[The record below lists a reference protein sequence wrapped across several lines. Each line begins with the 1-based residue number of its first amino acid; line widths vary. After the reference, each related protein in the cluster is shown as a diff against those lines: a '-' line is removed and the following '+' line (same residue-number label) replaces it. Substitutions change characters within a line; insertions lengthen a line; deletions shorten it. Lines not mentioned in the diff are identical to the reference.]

1 MIATFTRLIK
11 ASLLPRSPARR
22 TPGLKDLQ
30 PIRTALLQCIAD
42 CENVSTHRLRHKIEQ
57 AKSAQELWLLR
68 NDAYQLIS
76 QQTSQAVAA
85 ERINALIT
93 HFEGWLETRQLVRIK

>member
-1 MIATFTRLIK
+1 MIANFARFIK
-11 ASLLPRSPARR
+11 GSLKPRAPGRR
-22 TPGLKDLQ
+22 PPSLKDLQ
-30 PIRTALLQCIAD
+30 SIQTALLQCITD
-42 CENVSTHRLRHKIEQ
+42 CDNVPAQRLRHKIEQ

-85 ERINALIT
+85 ERINALIA
-93 HFEGWLETRQLVRIK
+93 HFDGWLEPRQLVRIK

>member
-1 MIATFTRLIK
+1 MIANFARFIK
-11 ASLLPRSPARR
+11 GSLKPR
-22 TPGLKDLQ
+22 TPGRRPPSLKDLQ
-30 PIRTALLQCIAD
+30 SIQTALLQCITD
-42 CENVSTHRLRHKIEQ
+42 CDNVPAQRLRHKIEQ

-93 HFEGWLETRQLVRIK
+93 HFDGWLEPRQLVRIK

>member
-1 MIATFTRLIK
+1 MIANFARFIK
-11 ASLLPRSPARR
+11 GSLKPRAPGRR
-22 TPGLKDLQ
+22 PPSLKDLQ
-30 PIRTALLQCIAD
+30 SIQTALLQCITD
-42 CENVSTHRLRHKIEQ
+42 CDKVPAQRLRHKIEQ

-93 HFEGWLETRQLVRIK
+93 HFDGWLEPRQLVRIK

>member
-1 MIATFTRLIK
+1 MIANFARFIK
-11 ASLLPRSPARR
+11 GSLKPRAPGRR
-22 TPGLKDLQ
+22 PPSLKDLQ
-30 PIRTALLQCIAD
+30 SIQTALLQCITD
-42 CENVSTHRLRHKIEQ
+42 CDKAPAQRLRHKIEQ

-93 HFEGWLETRQLVRIK
+93 HFDGWLEPRQLVRIK

>member
-1 MIATFTRLIK
+1 MIATLARFIK
-11 ASLLPRSPARR
+11 GSLKPRAPGRR

-30 PIRTALLQCIAD
+30 SIRSALLQCITD
-42 CENVSTHRLRHKIEQ
+42 CDNMPATRLRHKIGQ

-85 ERINALIT
+85 ERINALIA
-93 HFEGWLETRQLVRIK
+93 HFDGWLEPRQLVRIK

>member
-1 MIATFTRLIK
+1 MIANFARFIK
-11 ASLLPRSPARR
+11 GSLKPRAPGRR
-22 TPGLKDLQ
+22 PPSLKDLQ
-30 PIRTALLQCIAD
+30 SIQTALLQCITD
-42 CENVSTHRLRHKIEQ
+42 CHNVPAQRLRHKIEQ

-93 HFEGWLETRQLVRIK
+93 HFDGWLEPRQLVRIK